1 MTSSEPPVLD
11 RLTHR
16 LTECPAEFLAEP
28 RVAGRGRIHVDA
40 VVSDLLVDL
49 GGQPLTVEEAHT
61 FQGAS
66 SKDRNLLRLVLVATW
81 LMHDDFFCEARTVAP
96 AVRDWLRSGLAELAA
111 LVSADQFVG
120 DPDRREELVRLGLAA
135 LGLRPAGETP
145 AQSADRLK
153 TLSSVERAALI
164 RETKAQIERAR
175 ELRRKMEEEAARE
188 AAARVTR
195 E

>member
-1 MTSSEPPVLD
+1 MTPPELPVLD

-28 RVAGRGRIHVDA
+28 RIAGRGQIHVDA

-49 GGQPLTVEEAHT
+49 GGQPLTVEEARR

-81 LMHDDFFCEARTVAP
+81 LIHDDFFCDARTHAQ
-96 AVRDWLRSGLAELAA
+96 AVQHWLGEGLVDLAA
-111 LVSADQFVG
+111 LVSADQFVS

-135 LGLRPAGETP
+135 LRLQPAGETP
-145 AQSADRLK
+145 AQAADRLK

-175 ELRRKMEEEAARE
+175 ELRKKMQEEAARE

>member
-28 RVAGRGRIHVDA
+28 RIAGSGRIHVDA

-49 GGQPLTVEEAHT
+49 GGQPLTVDEART
-61 FQGAS
+61 FQSAS

-81 LMHDDFFCEARTVAP
+81 LMHDDFFCEARNVAA
-96 AVRDWLRSGLAELAA
+96 AVQDWLRGGLAELAA

-145 AQSADRLK
+145 EQAADRLK

-175 ELRRKMEEEAARE
+175 VLRRKMEEEAARE